1 MLNDHRRNW
10 GGESRSAQGVAHAQ
24 GTATRTTEQ
33 REMRTAGERETE
45 KQGSELKDAAEGGR

>member
-10 GGESRSAQGVAHAQ
+10 GGESRGAQGVAHVQ
-24 GTATRTTEQ
+24 GTATRTAEQ

-45 KQGSELKDAAEGGR
+45 KQGSELKDATEGGR